1 MPRYRYKAK
10 SEDGRVHCGTEEA
23 DSGRAL
29 FVILKSRGLY
39 CYEYSS
45 QERTPAACSAKLNQK
60 QLPLLCRQIAAMLTA
75 GVSLSRALEVSAG
88 SARDKPL
95 IAALA
100 GLRESI
106 HKGRT
111 LSEAMEEMKGVF
123 PNLLIYMTRTGE
135 SSGRLD
141 ELLHKMAE
149 YYGREEELNGKV
161 RAAMT
166 YPVILFSITVM
177 AAVFML
183 TMVLP
188 RFASMLQEQ
197 ELPWITRMMM
207 RLSFSL
213 CSHGFLYI
221 MLILILM
228 ALFKGILKCPSV
240 RLQADR
246 AVLYT
251 PIIGKLLRTVYTSR
265 FASAFAVL
273 YGSGIGILDA
283 MHTVGRVMGNS
294 YVEKGLAQAAE
305 RLKGGVM
312 LSQALEEQD
321 LFQPVLISMVAAG
334 EESGALDMV
343 LKDAGSFYEKEAA
356 RAVNQMIAL
365 LEPAMILI
373 LALVVG
379 SVVMAIMMPVFN
391 MYSSML

>member
-29 FVILKSRGLY
+29 FAILKSQGLY

-45 QERTPAACSAKLNQK
+45 QERTSAALPAKLNQR

-75 GVSLSRALEVSAG
+75 GVPLSRALEVSAG
-88 SARDKPL
+88 SARDKTL
-95 IAALA
+95 KAALA

-111 LSEAMEEMKGVF
+111 LSEEMKGVF
-123 PNLLIYMTRTGE
+123 PNLLVYMTRTGE

-149 YYGREEELNGKV
+149 YYGREEELNGRV

-166 YPVILFSITVM
+166 YPVILFSITVI

-188 RFASMLQEQ
+188 QFASMLQEQ
-197 ELPWITRMMM
+197 ELPWMTRMMM

-213 CSHGFLYI
+213 RSSGFLYI
-221 MLILILM
+221 MLILVLM

-305 RLKGGVM
+305 SLKGGVM
-312 LSQALEEQD
+312 LSQALEELN

-343 LKDAGSFYEKEAA
+343 LEDAGSFYEKAAA

>member
-10 SEDGRVHCGTEEA
+10 SEDGRVHCGTEKA

-45 QERTPAACSAKLNQK
+45 LERTSSARPAKLNQR
-60 QLPLLCRQIAAMLTA
+60 QLPLLCRQLAAMLTA
-75 GVSLSRALEVSAG
+75 GVPLSRALEVSAG
-88 SARDKPL
+88 SARDKTL
-95 IAALA
+95 KVTLA

-123 PNLLIYMTRTGE
+123 PNLLVYMTRTGE

-141 ELLHKMAE
+141 ELLHKMAG

-166 YPVILFSITVM
+166 YPVIL
-177 AAVFML
+177 
-183 TMVLP
+183 
-188 RFASMLQEQ
+188 FASMLQEQ

-213 CSHGFLYI
+213 RSRGVLYI
-221 MLILILM
+221 MLILVLM
-228 ALFKGILKCPSV
+228 ALFKGILTCPFV

-251 PIIGKLLRTVYTSR
+251 PIIGKLLSTVYTSR

-294 YVEKGLAQAAE
+294 YVEKGLVQVAE
-305 RLKGGVM
+305 SLKGGVM
-312 LSQALEEQD
+312 LSQALDELN

-343 LKDAGSFYEKEAA
+343 LEDAGSFYEKEAA

>member
-1 MPRYRYKAK
+1 MPRYRYRAK
-10 SEDGRVHCGTEEA
+10 SEDGRVHCGTEKA

-45 QERTPAACSAKLNQK
+45 LERTPSARPAKLNQR
-60 QLPLLCRQIAAMLTA
+60 QLPLLCRQLAAMLTA
-75 GVSLSRALEVSAG
+75 GVPLSRALEVSAG
-88 SARDKPL
+88 SARDKTL
-95 IAALA
+95 KVTLA

-111 LSEAMEEMKGVF
+111 LSEAMDEMKGVF
-123 PNLLIYMTRTGE
+123 PNLLVYMTRTGE

-141 ELLHKMAE
+141 ELLHKMAG

-166 YPVILFSITVM
+166 YPVILFSITVL

-183 TMVLP
+183 TTVLP
-188 RFASMLQEQ
+188 QFASMLQEQ

-207 RLSFSL
+207 KLSFSL
-213 CSHGFLYI
+213 RSRGVLYI
-221 MLILILM
+221 MLILVLM
-228 ALFKGILKCPSV
+228 ALFKGILTCPFV

-251 PIIGKLLRTVYTSR
+251 PIIGKLLSTVYTSR

-294 YVEKGLAQAAE
+294 YVEKGLAQALDE
-305 RLKGGVM
+305 LN
-312 LSQALEEQD
+312 

-343 LKDAGSFYEKEAA
+343 LEDAGSFYEKEAA

>member
-1 MPRYRYKAK
+1 MPRYRYRAK
-10 SEDGRVHCGTEEA
+10 SEDGRVHCGTEKA

-45 QERTPAACSAKLNQK
+45 LERTPSARPAKLNQ
-60 QLPLLCRQIAAMLTA
+60 RLTA
-75 GVSLSRALEVSAG
+75 GVPLSRALEVSAG
-88 SARDKPL
+88 SARDKTL
-95 IAALA
+95 KVTLA

-123 PNLLIYMTRTGE
+123 PNLLVYMTRTGE

-141 ELLHKMAE
+141 ELLHKMAG

-166 YPVILFSITVM
+166 YPVILFSITVL

-183 TMVLP
+183 TTVLP
-188 RFASMLQEQ
+188 QFASMLQEQ

-213 CSHGFLYI
+213 RSRGVLYI
-221 MLILILM
+221 MLILVLM
-228 ALFKGILKCPSV
+228 ALFKGILTCPFV

-251 PIIGKLLRTVYTSR
+251 PMIGKLLRTVYTSR

-294 YVEKGLAQAAE
+294 YVEKGLVQVAE
-305 RLKGGVM
+305 SLKGGVM
-312 LSQALEEQD
+312 LSQALDELN

-343 LKDAGSFYEKEAA
+343 LEDAGSFYEKEAA

>member
-1 MPRYRYKAK
+1 MPRYRYRAK
-10 SEDGRVHCGTEEA
+10 SEDGRVHCGTEKA

-45 QERTPAACSAKLNQK
+45 LERTPSARPAKLNQR
-60 QLPLLCRQIAAMLTA
+60 QLPLLCRQLAAMLTA
-75 GVSLSRALEVSAG
+75 GVPLSRALEVSAG
-88 SARDKPL
+88 SARDKTL
-95 IAALA
+95 KVTLA

-123 PNLLIYMTRTGE
+123 PNLLVYMTRTGE

-141 ELLHKMAE
+141 ELLHKMAG

-166 YPVILFSITVM
+166 YPVILFSITVL

-183 TMVLP
+183 TTVLP
-188 RFASMLQEQ
+188 QFASMLQEQ

-213 CSHGFLYI
+213 RSRGVLYI
-221 MLILILM
+221 MLILVLM
-228 ALFKGILKCPSV
+228 ALFKGILTCPFV

-251 PIIGKLLRTVYTSR
+251 PIIGKLLS
-265 FASAFAVL
+265 
-273 YGSGIGILDA
+273 
-283 MHTVGRVMGNS
+283 TVGRVMGNS
-294 YVEKGLAQAAE
+294 YVEKGLVQVAE
-305 RLKGGVM
+305 SLKGGVM
-312 LSQALEEQD
+312 LSQALDELN

-343 LKDAGSFYEKEAA
+343 LEDAGSFYEKEAA

>member
-1 MPRYRYKAK
+1 MDQIVCGIRR
-10 SEDGRVHCGTEEA
+10 HCDAGFFRTSSAEMEQKNMEQYATQMEAARKGIVTEE
-23 DSGRAL
+23 
-29 FVILKSRGLY
+29 LKKVAAK
-39 CYEYSS
+39 
-45 QERTPAACSAKLNQK
+45 ER
-60 QLPLLCRQIAAMLTA
+60 
-75 GVSLSRALEVSAG
+75 
-88 SARDKPL
+88 
-95 IAALA
+95 
-100 GLRESI
+100 
-106 HKGRT
+106 
-111 LSEAMEEMKGVF
+111 
-123 PNLLIYMTRTGE
+123 MTT
-135 SSGRLD
+135 
-141 ELLHKMAE
+141 
-149 YYGREEELNGKV
+149 EELMPLVAEGKV
-161 RAAMT
+161 
-166 YPVILFSITVM
+166 VICANRHHRCIDPEGVGSMLRTKINVNLGISRDCKDYDVEMEKVM

-188 RFASMLQEQ
+188 QFASMLQEQ

-213 CSHGFLYI
+213 RSHGFLYI

-343 LKDAGSFYEKEAA
+343 LEDAGSFYEKEAA

>member
-1 MPRYRYKAK
+1 
-10 SEDGRVHCGTEEA
+10 
-23 DSGRAL
+23 
-29 FVILKSRGLY
+29 
-39 CYEYSS
+39 
-45 QERTPAACSAKLNQK
+45 
-60 QLPLLCRQIAAMLTA
+60 
-75 GVSLSRALEVSAG
+75 
-88 SARDKPL
+88 
-95 IAALA
+95 
-100 GLRESI
+100 
-106 HKGRT
+106 
-111 LSEAMEEMKGVF
+111 
-123 PNLLIYMTRTGE
+123 
-135 SSGRLD
+135 
-141 ELLHKMAE
+141 
-149 YYGREEELNGKV
+149 
-161 RAAMT
+161 MT
-166 YPVILFSITVM
+166 YPVILFSITVL

-188 RFASMLQEQ
+188 QFASMLQEQ

-207 RLSFSL
+207 KLSFSL
-213 CSHGFLYI
+213 RSRGVLYI
-221 MLILILM
+221 MLILVLM
-228 ALFKGILKCPSV
+228 ALFKGILTCPFV

-251 PIIGKLLRTVYTSR
+251 PMIGKLLRTVYTSR

-294 YVEKGLAQAAE
+294 YVEKGLVQVAE
-305 RLKGGVM
+305 SLKGGVM
-312 LSQALEEQD
+312 LSQALEELN

-343 LKDAGSFYEKEAA
+343 LEDAGSFYEKEAA

>member
-10 SEDGRVHCGTEEA
+10 SEDGRVHCGTKEA
-23 DSGRAL
+23 DNGRAL
-29 FVILKSRGLY
+29 FVMLKSQGLY

-45 QERTPAACSAKLNQK
+45 RERTPAVRPAKLNQR

-75 GVSLSRALEVSAG
+75 GVPLSRALEVSAG
-88 SARDKPL
+88 SAGDKTL
-95 IAALA
+95 KVTLA

-123 PNLLIYMTRTGE
+123 PNLLVYMMRTGE

-166 YPVILFSITVM
+166 YPIILFSITVM

-183 TMVLP
+183 TTVLP
-188 RFASMLQEQ
+188 QFASMLQEQ

-213 CSHGFLYI
+213 RSRGFLYI
-221 MLILILM
+221 ILILVLM

-240 RLQADR
+240 RL
-246 AVLYT
+246 
-251 PIIGKLLRTVYTSR
+251 
-265 FASAFAVL
+265 
-273 YGSGIGILDA
+273 
-283 MHTVGRVMGNS
+283 
-294 YVEKGLAQAAE
+294 
-305 RLKGGVM
+305 
-312 LSQALEEQD
+312 
-321 LFQPVLISMVAAG
+321 
-334 EESGALDMV
+334 
-343 LKDAGSFYEKEAA
+343 
-356 RAVNQMIAL
+356 
-365 LEPAMILI
+365 
-373 LALVVG
+373 
-379 SVVMAIMMPVFN
+379 
-391 MYSSML
+391 

>member
-1 MPRYRYKAK
+1 MPRYRYRAK
-10 SEDGRVHCGTEEA
+10 SEDGRVHCGTEKA

-45 QERTPAACSAKLNQK
+45 LERTPSARPAKLNQR
-60 QLPLLCRQIAAMLTA
+60 QLPLLCRQLAAMLTA
-75 GVSLSRALEVSAG
+75 GVPLSRALEVSAG
-88 SARDKPL
+88 SARDKTL
-95 IAALA
+95 KVTLA

-123 PNLLIYMTRTGE
+123 PNLLVYMTRTGE

-141 ELLHKMAE
+141 ELLHK
-149 YYGREEELNGKV
+149 KV

-166 YPVILFSITVM
+166 YPVILFSITVL

-183 TMVLP
+183 TTVLP
-188 RFASMLQEQ
+188 QFASMLQEQ

-213 CSHGFLYI
+213 RSRGVLYI
-221 MLILILM
+221 MLILVLM
-228 ALFKGILKCPSV
+228 ALFKGILTCPFV

-251 PIIGKLLRTVYTSR
+251 PIIGKLLSTVYTSR

-294 YVEKGLAQAAE
+294 YVEKGLVQVAE
-305 RLKGGVM
+305 SLKGGVM
-312 LSQALEEQD
+312 LSQALDELN

-343 LKDAGSFYEKEAA
+343 LEDAGSFYEKEAA

>member
-10 SEDGRVHCGTEEA
+10 SEDGRVHCGTEKA

-29 FVILKSRGLY
+29 FVILKSQGLY

-45 QERTPAACSAKLNQK
+45 QERTPAACPAKLNQK

-88 SARDKPL
+88 SARDKTL
-95 IAALA
+95 KAALA

-161 RAAMT
+161 RA
-166 YPVILFSITVM
+166 VILFSITVM

-188 RFASMLQEQ
+188 QFASMLQEQ

-213 CSHGFLYI
+213 RSHGFLYI

-251 PIIGKLLRTVYTSR
+251 PFIGKLLRTVYTSR

-343 LKDAGSFYEKEAA
+343 LEDAGSFYEKEAA